1 MSRMRSRGP
10 RSVLPCCM
18 LLAAA
23 CGAPEPEPAGEQV
36 ELIRVESARA
46 DTFDLPQHELAVA
59 RATATALAQDLA
71 GLVFS
76 TLEAEGPVATIRVCS
91 EVAEQRTAAHAADGV
106 YVRRISDRLRS
117 PLNAADADEAR
128 ELARMH
134 VLDADGR
141 LPPEIIRVVQR
152 GDDRSLQLLRPIRIQ
167 PPCLTCHG
175 DPDAIAPD
183 VRRILAER
191 YPDDQATGYA
201 VGDLRGAVSVR
212 VRVRPEH

>member
-1 MSRMRSRGP
+1 MGSRG
-10 RSVLPCCM
+10 SSAVLAVCAGV
-18 LLAAA
+18 AAA
-23 CGAPEPEPAGEQV
+23 CGAPEPEASGEPV
-36 ELIRVESARA
+36 ELIRVESERA
-46 DTFDLPQHELAVA
+46 DTFDLPQRELAVA

-76 TLEAEGPVATIRVCS
+76 TLEADGPVAAIRVCS

-117 PLNAADADEAR
+117 PVNAADADEAR
-128 ELARMH
+128 ELERMH
-134 VLDADGR
+134 LLEAEGR

-152 GDDRSLQLLRPIRIQ
+152 GQERTLHLLRPIRVQ

-175 DPDAIAPD
+175 DPDAIPPD

-191 YPDDQATGYA
+191 YRDDQATGYG

-212 VRVRPEH
+212 VRVTDR